1 MSRYIRLAYYLIVV
15 IVALI
20 ALTNLY
26 GDDAEKGTNAGL
38 FLTYALM
45 GLAIAGTVIAALYF
59 MITHPKQGLRSLISI
74 AILAAIVFI
83 GYTAGPGEV
92 LEKYPGFGIST
103 ESGSKL
109 VDSGLISVYVLAGGA
124 IIGALY
130 SEVSGFFK

>member
-15 IVALI
+15 IVTLI

-103 ESGSKL
+103 ESGSKW